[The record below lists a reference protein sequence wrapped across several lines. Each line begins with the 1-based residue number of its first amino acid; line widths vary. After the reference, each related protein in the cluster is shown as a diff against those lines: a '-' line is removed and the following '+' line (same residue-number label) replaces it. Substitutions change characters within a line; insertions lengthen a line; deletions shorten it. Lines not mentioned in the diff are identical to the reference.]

1 MASSFFTYPKETYL
15 GSCSKPAAPET
26 VGETAAVAPTP
37 VATTCGPDD
46 EDTTLA
52 ITLDPPAPSGFIPE
66 NKISLFHFTLHI
78 EVTLGVLWR
87 ARI

>member
-1 MASSFFTYPKETYL
+1 MASSYYYLPKVNRFKYWV
-15 GSCSKPAAPET
+15 GGGSKPAAPET

-37 VATTCGPDD
+37 VAATCGPDD

-66 NKISLFHFTLHI
+66 NKITFLISLYTL
-78 EVTLGVLWR
+78 R
-87 ARI
+87 